1 MDDQRMSVRLQ
12 IANGFAAA
20 FACVSLAVAG
30 SGSVTVEGG
39 VISGSTVNGVRIFKG
54 IPFAAPPVGDLRWKP
69 PHPAEP
75 WDGVRAADAF
85 GAQCPQ
91 LPYPQDSPY
100 YSPPRDE
107 AEDCLYLNVWTAASA
122 GDRLPVMVWIHGGGL
137 TRGTGA
143 TPTYDGAALARKGV
157 VVVTINYR
165 LGALGYL
172 AHPELTAE
180 SLQHSSGNYGTLDQI
195 AALKWVQRNIAAF
208 GGDPLRVTIF
218 GESAGST
225 SVNVLMATPL
235 AKGLFHRAI
244 GESGARFG
252 RVVTHAEAEQAGV
265 ALAKAAGADSLK
277 ALRAMPA
284 AKIVA
289 IAPFRAEYNVDG
301 WVLPEEVRAI
311 FESNRHNRVPVIV
324 GSNADEMT
332 TLASPASVPKTL
344 EEFRKRAT
352 AQYGD
357 SMKEFE
363 ALYPA
368 ATDAAVRDAWLASL
382 RDAGM
387 TLQMRTW
394 ARRVTAAGG
403 RAYLYWFSHVAPNPN
418 RSALGAYHASE
429 IAYVFN
435 NLIRNWSYTATDRQ
449 VADRLSS
456 YWTNFAA
463 SADPNRAGLPPWAP
477 YDAEKEPYMDLGDS
491 FVLRNHLRQPYVD
504 FFERMQ
510 HRPQRTTSMEP
521 PR

>member
-1 MDDQRMSVRLQ
+1 MSIRLPIALAAVFGCCCLALARSDQ
-12 IANGFAAA
+12 
-20 FACVSLAVAG
+20 
-30 SGSVTVEGG
+30 VTVEGG
-39 VISGSTVNGVRIFKG
+39 VISGSAANGVRIFKG
-54 IPFAAPPVGDLRWKP
+54 IPFAAPPVGDLRWRP
-69 PHPAEP
+69 PQAVGP
-75 WDGVRAADAF
+75 WPGVRAADEY

-91 LPYPQDSPY
+91 LPYAQDSPY
-100 YSPPRDE
+100 YQPPRKE

-122 GDRLPVMVWIHGGGL
+122 GEKRPVMVWIHGGGL

-143 TPTYDGAALARKGV
+143 VATYDGTALARKGV

-180 SLQHSSGNYGTLDQI
+180 SPQHSSGNYGALDQI
-195 AALKWVQRNIAAF
+195 AALKWVQKNVAAF

-244 GESGARFG
+244 GESGARFARG
-252 RVVTHAEAEQAGV
+252 VMRAEAEQAGV

-277 ALRAMPA
+277 ALRAVPA
-284 AKIVA
+284 GTLVA
-289 IAPFRAEYNVDG
+289 IANFRTQENVEG

-311 FESNRHNRVPVIV
+311 FSSNKHNRVPVIV

-332 TLASPASVPKTL
+332 ALASPATVPKTL
-344 EEFRKRAT
+344 EEFRKRVT
-352 AQYGD
+352 SQYGD
-357 SMKEFE
+357 SVKEFDT
-363 ALYPA
+363 LYPA
-368 ATDAAVRDAWLASL
+368 ASDAAVRDAWLGSL

-394 ARRVTAAGG
+394 ARRVSAAGD
-403 RAYLYWFSHVAPNPN
+403 RAYLYWFSHVAPHPN

-429 IAYVFN
+429 IPYVFS
-435 NLIRNWSYTATDRQ
+435 NLTRNWTYTAVDRQ
-449 VADRLSS
+449 VADVMSS

-463 SADPNRAGLPPWAP
+463 TADPIGKGLPQWSP
-477 YDAEKEPYMDLGDS
+477 YDPEKEAYMDFGDS
-491 FVLRNHLRQPYVD
+491 FVLRNHLRKEYVD

-510 HRPQRTTSMEP
+510 NRPARTTSSEP
-521 PR
+521 LR